1 MRQYPKTVLI
11 TAGTKR
17 LGLRFAQTTIEMG
30 YNVII
35 HYRTSSGA
43 ARQWLYRNPS
53 LEGRVFFIQHDLES
67 SPEAVIKRAMELP
80 CTLIGLVNN
89 ASLFSK
95 GDLCDLSHL
104 QQMMGIHCI
113 IPARLGTYFYE
124 TIGKGW
130 IINITDAI
138 IDRPNLAYQNY
149 RISKLFL
156 RELTRQQAVRFAP
169 SIRVNALA
177 PGALMPSN
185 GTTQKDFRSLAQNIP
200 LKKTG
205 AVASLMDAY
214 RFLVNDHY
222 CTGQTISVDGGWN
235 LTA

>member
-30 YNVII
+30 YNVIV
-35 HYRTSSGA
+35 HYRTSSTA
-43 ARQWLYRNPS
+43 AHQWLHRNPS
-53 LEGRVFFIQHDLES
+53 LKGRVFFIQHDLEF
-67 SPEAVIKRAMELP
+67 SPATVIKKAMELP

-104 QQMMGIHCI
+104 QQMMEIHCVV
-113 IPARLGTYFYE
+113 PATLGTCFYE
-124 TIGKGW
+124 NIKKGW

-185 GTTQKDFRSLAQNIP
+185 NTTRKDFRSLARNIP
-200 LKKTG
+200 LQQTG
-205 AVASLMDAY
+205 AVTSLMDAY
-214 RFLVNDHY
+214 RFLVNDQY